1 MPRLGAFVLSDY
13 FAVIYVLVYKP
24 AQPEKSHR
32 SVDEIMNVELNLE
45 ELELIVEA
53 LDQKH
58 DALSSGRVIFK
69 KPCVLQNRP
78 AAYLL

>member
-1 MPRLGAFVLSDY
+1 
-13 FAVIYVLVYKP
+13 LVAARDQVVVQLKREKL
-24 AQPEKSHR
+24 AAELNQRNSQKSHR
-32 SVDEIMNVELNLE
+32 SDEIMNVKLNLE

-53 LDQKH
+53 LNQQH